1 MHKVSMNIVYAGLT
15 LQVINANGNEYTPLK
30 PISDLFGF
38 VWDRQRKKVTD
49 TDFYRDYLGTCTI
62 PMYGADGQKREQTC
76 ILLKR
81 VSAYL
86 MTISPEKVKAQ
97 GNTDGAQFL
106 MDKLNEWADALHDY
120 ETLGVAVNQN
130 LLKQQSIDLARINTA
145 IRLAREKRQTIDT
158 TARQELEGIQKL
170 LHAQIGLPFQ
180 QELPQ

>member
-1 MHKVSMNIVYAGLT
+1 MNIVYAGLT
-15 LQVINANGNEYTPLK
+15 LQVVQNQAGEDITPIK
-30 PISDLFGF
+30 PLSDLFGLA
-38 VWDRQRKKVTD
+38 WNSQHIKLTKS
-49 TDFYRDYLGTCTI
+49 DFYKNYLGVCI
-62 PMYGADGQKREQTC
+62 YDIVDAGGQKREQTC

-106 MDKLNEWADALHDY
+106 MEKLNEWADALHDY

>member
-15 LQVINANGNEYTPLK
+15 LQVINANGQEYTPLK

-38 VWDRQRKKVTD
+38 RWEAQRKKVAD
-49 TDFYRDYLGTCTI
+49 THFYRNYLGTCTLTSW
-62 PMYGADGQKREQTC
+62 GAGDQNREQTC

-81 VSAYL
+81 VAAYL
-86 MTISPEKVKAQ
+86 MTISPEMVKAK

-130 LLKQQSIDLARINTA
+130 LLKQQSIELARINTA